1 MSDRLDRLA
10 AMLAGGEGPVRGDEG
25 REQVTAWVER
35 ERAELMA
42 QGMSRHEATLAIIER
57 AKRERGG

>member
-1 MSDRLDRLA
+1 
-10 AMLAGGEGPVRGDEG
+10 MLAGGEGPVRGDEG